1 MDDEDIFHKNVMPKK
16 PKLET
21 RIQKSAPT
29 PVIQGGIFD
38 SRRPVDQFQRGVPI
52 YVKQILF

>member
-1 MDDEDIFHKNVMPKK
+1 MEKQMDDEDVFHKNVIPKK

-29 PVIQGGIFD
+29 PVVQADICD
-38 SRRPVDQFQRGVPI
+38 SRRPVDKFLRGVLI
-52 YVKQILF
+52 YF

>member
-1 MDDEDIFHKNVMPKK
+1 MDDEDIFHKNVIPKK

-29 PVIQGGIFD
+29 PVVQTGICD
-38 SRRPVDQFQRGVPI
+38 SRIPVDQFQRGVHI
-52 YVKQILF
+52 YV